1 MAEVLGRFTG
11 PVFAIMRIVVGL
23 MFFLHG
29 TQKIFG
35 YPPMKGMPP
44 GGLPTIAVV
53 AGWIEIVC
61 GALIVIG
68 LFGGLAA
75 FLASGEMAVAF
86 WMGHVAR
93 NPSHEIN
100 PLVNQGEDAVLYCFI
115 FLFIAAHGSGIWSF
129 DSILRKR
136 TPVVTS

>member
-35 YPPMKGMPP
+35 YPPMQGGPK

-53 AGWIEIVC
+53 AGWIEVVC

-75 FLASGEMAVAF
+75 FIASGEMAFAYF
-86 WMGHVAR
+86 MGHA
-93 NPSHEIN
+93 SHGGPT
-100 PLVNQGEDAVLYCFI
+100 PLQNQGELAVVYCFVW
-115 FLFIAAHGSGIWSF
+115 LYVAAHGSGIWSV